1 MTKGLSGRTY
11 EKTGYLYEND
21 FKEKV
26 ISKLGVANAIAFQSW
41 QGLNENNMR
50 NNMRFGL
57 PNRLKFT
64 FFLQLNKQLNNNFI
78 LREMYQITFIIH
90 IQWLLLDNSKFNNYT

>member
-21 FKEKV
+21 FKETV

-41 QGLNENNMR
+41 QGLNENNK
-50 NNMRFGL
+50 NLVTIVDAFWFA
-57 PNRLKFT
+57 KSIKIHV
-64 FFLQLNKQLNNNFI
+64 FLAI
-78 LREMYQITFIIH
+78 E
-90 IQWLLLDNSKFNNYT
+90 